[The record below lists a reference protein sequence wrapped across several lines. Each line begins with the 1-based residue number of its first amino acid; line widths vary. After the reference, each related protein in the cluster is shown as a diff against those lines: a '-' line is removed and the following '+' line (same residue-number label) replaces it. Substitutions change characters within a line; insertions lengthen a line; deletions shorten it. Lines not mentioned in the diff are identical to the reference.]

1 MHIVYIIYIIY
12 KLYVNQAIRHKKHV
26 CPISTWWNI
35 SILRRSFRLTD
46 NLYLVLSLYNF
57 TKIFLIS
64 PRVNSFHQES
74 ILFTKIFSI
83 SPRVYPF
90 HQVRI
95 SPRFSPRWVDPKIF
109 NLKSDWLFLCDSDLP
124 LVIARNMTV
133 WDKFGSYEYASNY
146 CQSKFSKIGHKSELV
161 IFYGHLEFKPEF
173 RHLTFLIAHGSWGH
187 IQCEKFLSSNWE
199 FILDAHQTDLD
210 RESCIQ

>member
-1 MHIVYIIYIIY
+1 MLERSNIKWTWIDTREKKTNELDCQAKSWIIIHFTRFISHDSYLMI
-12 KLYVNQAIRHKKHV
+12 HV
-26 CPISTWWNI
+26 I
-35 SILRRSFRLTD
+35 SI
-46 NLYLVLSLYNF
+46 
-57 TKIFLIS
+57 
-64 PRVNSFHQES
+64 
-74 ILFTKIFSI
+74 
-83 SPRVYPF
+83 
-90 HQVRI
+90 
-95 SPRFSPRWVDPKIF
+95 WKIF

-146 CQSKFSKIGHKSELV
+146 CQSKNSKIGHKSELV

-210 RESCIQ
+210 RESCIQQFLLLQRGEF